1 MKKKRIII
9 FAAILMAIT
18 LITVFVHLNT
28 REEVA
33 ENTLQISVGDE
44 VYSVNVEELEFE
56 SITGTYVTGKGEE
69 REVEAPGILI
79 KDILEENGIT
89 DYSEVTVIAD
99 DSYSARI
106 TEEEIK
112 EETKAYLLKEEDS
125 LRLIVFGD
133 ENSKRNV
140 KNVVEIVV
148 E

>member
-1 MKKKRIII
+1 M
-9 FAAILMAIT
+9 
-18 LITVFVHLNT
+18 
-28 REEVA
+28 
-33 ENTLQISVGDE
+33 
-44 VYSVNVEELEFE
+44 
-56 SITGTYVTGKGEE
+56 TGKGEE